1 MLRLIWQHIA
11 LGQGGGM
18 RVNPMLEAT
27 GALEKLGLPVVRRTA
42 DVNGRFRPGELAN
55 PMAPMG
61 LGFNRS
67 MQQVG

>member
-1 MLRLIWQHIA
+1 
-11 LGQGGGM
+11 M

-42 DVNGRFRPGELAN
+42 NVNGRFRPGELAN